1 MENFARLRILSVNFF
16 NFVLFVQSN
25 SDSAT
30 SDLKYHSHKPLNF
43 SEKKIVTLLIKLL
56 LLALVEDVFCAFKP
70 SINLALFRILI
81 VSLPELST
89 HFRPMFPFF
98 TLMTHQKNKGV
109 SAVLKGYRKGT
120 FA

>member
-1 MENFARLRILSVNFF
+1 MENFVRLRILSVNVF

-25 SDSAT
+25 SNSAI
-30 SDLKYHSHKPLNF
+30 SDLKYHSHKSSNF
-43 SEKKIVTLLIKLL
+43 SETKIGTLLITLL
-56 LLALVEDVFCAFKP
+56 LIALVEVVFCAFKP
-70 SINLALFRILI
+70 SINVALFRILI

-98 TLMTHQKNKGV
+98 TLMTHQKIKWV
-109 SAVLKGYRKGT
+109 SAVFKGCRKGT